1 MVWYTRNKWG
11 RIITIASYWNSILLS
26 PSDINSTTHTSPHL
40 SPREVDHHTPT
51 TTINPSPLRSR
62 VGLVLECPGTTAFS
76 LRTTL
81 QLITAPIQSLS
92 VYDFDRSVTTLTP
105 DMLSGAKLHIRHL
118 QFSQSHLELVADNAL
133 RTVSNSLESL
143 SIVNGKLKRVS

>member
-1 MVWYTRNKWG
+1 M
-11 RIITIASYWNSILLS
+11 
-26 PSDINSTTHTSPHL
+26 
-40 SPREVDHHTPT
+40 
-51 TTINPSPLRSR
+51 
-62 VGLVLECPGTTAFS
+62 LECPGTTAFS

-105 DMLSGAKLHIRHL
+105 DMFSASKLHIRHL

-143 SIVNGKLKRVS
+143 SIVNGKLKRVSPLLLLLLLSTLHRLLNHWLPSCVVVLPHFHRSRKKQFRKWSG

>member
-1 MVWYTRNKWG
+1 M
-11 RIITIASYWNSILLS
+11 
-26 PSDINSTTHTSPHL
+26 
-40 SPREVDHHTPT
+40 
-51 TTINPSPLRSR
+51 
-62 VGLVLECPGTTAFS
+62 LECPGTTAFS

-105 DMLSGAKLHIRHL
+105 DMFSASKLHIRHL

-143 SIVNGKLKRVS
+143 SIVNGKLKRVSPLLLLHLLLSTLHRLLNHCLPSCVVVLPHFHRSRKKQFRKWSG